1 MIPRRLLSLAAAVAS
16 ACGLAGCYLNEPKPP
31 LTANVCYYM
40 TRAKTGAYKFV
51 VVAPKVADLE
61 HCAAD
66 LEVMREHFIAL
77 GSNRYEV
84 WGVYQGQYI
93 YINRVGLF
101 SSQFVNG
108 PQYPLLVR
116 TGDGRL
122 ARPGTVMIPTK

>member
-1 MIPRRLLSLAAAVAS
+1 MIPRRLFLCLAMAAVA
-16 ACGLAGCYLNEPKPP
+16 GLSGCYANEPKPP
-31 LTANVCYYM
+31 LHAGVCYYM
-40 TRAKTGAYKFV
+40 TRAKTGAYRFAV
-51 VVAPKVADLE
+51 VNPKVADLE
-61 HCAAD
+61 HCAGD
-66 LEVMREHFIAL
+66 LEIMRERFISL
-77 GSNRYEV
+77 GGSRYEV

-122 ARPGTVMIPTK
+122 VRPGTVLIPTR